1 MAINAKEIIS
11 CGPINIQSVG
21 NKTFEIRDFISDN
34 GLDILMLTE
43 TWLYSY
49 EMAKITEMTPDT
61 HTFHHVPRDNRKGG
75 GVGIF
80 VSNLFTKIKMDKVPK
95 INHFEFMQVSCEYRG
110 TKLTF
115 VIVYRWPGS
124 SAVSF
129 CEEFRLYLES
139 LEEVGSEIIIAGDF
153 NFWVDDPENV
163 MAKYFT
169 EMMEIMGYKN
179 WVNKPTSNS
188 GHILDLIFGKSNS
201 D

>member
-21 NKTFEIRDFISDN
+21 NKTFEIRDFINDN

-49 EMAKITEMTPDT
+49 ETAKITEMTP
-61 HTFHHVPRDNRKGG
+61 
-75 GVGIF
+75 GIF